1 MRVGVPIADLC
12 SGLFCAYGIVV
23 ALFERELSGQGQWLH
38 TSLLEAQAFM
48 LDFQAARWLMG
59 NEVASQ
65 DGNYHS
71 TIAPCG
77 TFAAA
82 DGDLSLAV
90 VGQIMWTRF
99 CRALDREEWTE
110 MPDYASNEQRI
121 LNRARLHTEIEGVL
135 GTKPRDRWVDHLNDA
150 SVPCG
155 PVYAIDEMF
164 EDPQLA
170 HLGLVRDF
178 SGPDARLR
186 KYLGQPLTMTRT
198 PSSITRRAPGLGEHT
213 DTVLE
218 ELGFSSAE
226 IAGLHF
232 RGVV

>member
-1 MRVGVPIADLC
+1 
-12 SGLFCAYGIVV
+12 LFCAYGIVV
-23 ALFERELSGQGQWLH
+23 ALLEREDSGRGQWLH

-59 NEVASQ
+59 NQVVSQ

-82 DGDLSLAV
+82 DGDLSLAD
-90 VGQIMWTRF
+90 VGQLMWTRF
-99 CRALDREEWTE
+99 CHALGREEWTH
-110 MPDYASNEQRI
+110 MPDYASNEQRM
-121 LNRARLHTEIEGVL
+121 LNRARLQTEIERLL
-135 GTKPRDRWVDHLNDA
+135 GTKPRARWVEHLNDA

-164 EDPQLA
+164 NDPQLA
-170 HLGLVRDF
+170 QLGLVQDF
-178 SGPDARLR
+178 SGPDSRSR

-198 PSSITRRAPGLGEHT
+198 PSKVTRHAPALGEHT

-218 ELGFSSAE
+218 ELGFNSAK
-226 IAGLHF
+226 IADLHA

>member
-1 MRVGVPIADLC
+1 
-12 SGLFCAYGIVV
+12 
-23 ALFERELSGQGQWLH
+23 
-38 TSLLEAQAFM
+38 M

-65 DGNYHS
+65 DGNFHS

-90 VGQIMWTRF
+90 VGQLMWTRF
-99 CRALDREEWTE
+99 CHALDREEWTE
-110 MPDYASNEQRI
+110 MPDYASNERRI
-121 LNRARLHTEIEGVL
+121 LNRERLHPEIERVL
-135 GTKPRDRWVDHLNDA
+135 GTKPRDRWVDDLNDA

-164 EDPQLA
+164 EDPQFA
-170 HLGLVRDF
+170 HLGIVQDF
-178 SGPDARLR
+178 SAPDAPRR

-198 PSSITRRAPGLGEHT
+198 PSSVTRRAPALGEHT

-226 IAGLHF
+226 IVDLHT
-232 RGVV
+232 RGVI